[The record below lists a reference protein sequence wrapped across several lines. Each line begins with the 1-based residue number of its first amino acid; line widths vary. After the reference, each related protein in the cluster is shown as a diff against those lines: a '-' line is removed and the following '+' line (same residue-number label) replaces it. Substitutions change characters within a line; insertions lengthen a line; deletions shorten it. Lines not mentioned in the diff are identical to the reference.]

1 MNAIAG
7 ELPYAVSLEDM
18 VDEVRRELDM
28 RRNVYDRLVKSHK
41 MNRRQADRR
50 IDVMAALLARLETE
64 RDASRS

>member
-18 VDEVRRELDM
+18 LDEVRRELDM

-41 MNRRQADRR
+41 MNRRHADRR
-50 IDVMAALLARLETE
+50 IDVMAALLAKLETE
-64 RDASRS
+64 RDGNRS